1 MQGQSR
7 IAVVKRFFGNQSIL
21 LILVLLVVVMSF
33 LSDSFLTL
41 GNLFNIA
48 RQVAV
53 LGIIAC
59 GMTIVIIAG
68 LIDLSVGSILSLVMA
83 VMIRMQGYG
92 YAASL
97 FAGLACGAICGLING
112 ILIGRY
118 RANFFMATLSTM
130 FLYQGITLLVD
141 GGYNL
146 KGSRDLP
153 YTFIGQSNILGIPAM
168 IYVLIPL
175 ALLSALL
182 LRKTPFGRRLYA
194 VGLNSRAAFAAGVN
208 TSAVTLLA
216 YVISGIACGA
226 GGIVLVSRLTM
237 AQPAA
242 GAPYLFD
249 IVTAVILGG
258 TSMSGGFG
266 SIYKTVIGFILLGV
280 INNGMALL
288 GVPFEYQQMVKG
300 LIFIFAVV
308 YDEFM
313 KRKRL
318 S

>member
-1 MQGQSR
+1 LALVS
-7 IAVVKRFFGNQSIL
+7 A
-21 LILVLLVVVMSF
+21 VLL
-33 LSDSFLTL
+33 
-41 GNLFNIA
+41 
-48 RQVAV
+48 
-53 LGIIAC
+53 
-59 GMTIVIIAG
+59 
-68 LIDLSVGSILSLVMA
+68 
-83 VMIRMQGYG
+83 
-92 YAASL
+92 
-97 FAGLACGAICGLING
+97 
-112 ILIGRY
+112 
-118 RANFFMATLSTM
+118 
-130 FLYQGITLLVD
+130 
-141 GGYNL
+141 
-146 KGSRDLP
+146 K
-153 YTFIGQSNILGIPAM
+153 
-168 IYVLIPL
+168 
-175 ALLSALL
+175 
-182 LRKTPFGRRLYA
+182 KTPFGRRLYA

-208 TSAVTLLA
+208 TAAVVLLA
-216 YVISGIACGA
+216 YVISGIACGV